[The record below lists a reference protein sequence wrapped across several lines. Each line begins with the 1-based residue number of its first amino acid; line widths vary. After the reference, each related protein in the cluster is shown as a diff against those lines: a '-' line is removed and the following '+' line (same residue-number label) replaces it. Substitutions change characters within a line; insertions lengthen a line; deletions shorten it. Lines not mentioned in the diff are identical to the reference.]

1 MLVLTRRAGEE
12 IRIGDDI
19 IVSIVE
25 IKGSQIRVGISAP
38 SSVSI
43 HRGEIYEKVLK
54 ENRLAANVSL
64 DVFSKMKE
72 VIKGR

>member
-19 IVSIVE
+19 VVSIVE

-38 SSVSI
+38 PSVAI
-43 HRGEIYEKVLK
+43 HRGEIYEKVLN
-54 ENRLAANVSL
+54 ENLLAAKASL

-72 VIKGR
+72 VIKK

>member
-1 MLVLTRRAGEE
+1 MLVLTRRVGEE
-12 IRIGDDI
+12 IRIGEDI

-38 SSVSI
+38 SSVAI
-43 HRGEIYEKVLK
+43 HRGEIYEKVLN
-54 ENRLAANVSL
+54 ENRLAAKAGL

-72 VIKGR
+72 VIKGQ